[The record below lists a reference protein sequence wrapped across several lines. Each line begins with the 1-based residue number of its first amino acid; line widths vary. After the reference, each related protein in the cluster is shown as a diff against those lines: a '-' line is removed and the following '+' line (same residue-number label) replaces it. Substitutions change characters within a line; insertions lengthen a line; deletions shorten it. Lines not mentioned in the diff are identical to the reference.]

1 MACAHISRVE
11 GVVASQIDATWF
23 TVRLGD
29 GRALAVRASR
39 RLGFLQKR
47 HLVGDQVLVG
57 MRSQAA
63 AKGLILTR
71 GRHPVAGAAVMQ
83 AGPGAVES

>member
-1 MACAHISRVE
+1 MGCTHISRVE
-11 GVVASQIDATWF
+11 GVVSSQIDATWF

-71 GRHPVAGAAVMQ
+71 GRHLAPGVAATHAVRGP
-83 AGPGAVES
+83 AGS